1 MNNYSDLYN
10 VKNSVAPCNLSLG
23 KDNPISLKSKEGY
36 AYRVTGIDQINDI
49 INCGYVRPKEYGVR
63 GQNHG
68 DIIYWSIGGNV
79 CYYDKRPVLEISLS
93 KVHDGQIGAIPLD
106 DLSGIWIYDEIT
118 NSYVNK
124 IENIKSLY
132 VDLQDNY
139 KHR

>member
-23 KDNPISLKSKEGY
+23 KDNTMLLKLKECY
-36 AYRVTGIDQINDI
+36 DYRVTGIDQINDI

-93 KVHDGQIGAIPLD
+93 KVHDEQIDSIYLD
-106 DLSGIWIYDEIT
+106 ELSVIWISDVLKTLYF
-118 NSYVNK
+118 NK
-124 IENIKSLY
+124 IENIRSLY